1 MEKRLN
7 LPIIA
12 SIDYDGLYTV
22 KCKVA
27 SNKHFQD
34 MTINQFWYFRKG
46 EQVQGPFP
54 PGLISR
60 HIVLG
65 RLQLNDEVR
74 VDGEIWT
81 KISDNPELIP
91 QVLNVDPDDEMGEEK
106 LKAARRWAD
115 EREVNLDD
123 YNGDN
128 RRDAEGIESEEARL
142 ARFRAK
148 MAQRD
153 IARRKRDKIKYTV
166 NAILLFIGLAVLI
179 PVGIYYASI
188 EKKDTIRFAL
198 QSQANCN
205 TPVGPD
211 INWDHCQIQGI
222 ILDKQNISGASLRAA
237 NMMGASLSQTNLFEA
252 DLSYANLSSALLRE
266 AKLENATLKGTSLR
280 GAIFIDAN
288 LRNAD
293 LSYADLTGADLTGAN
308 LANTRFDHAIWVN
321 RVVCA
326 AGSIGGC
333 IPK

>member
-1 MEKRLN
+1 
-7 LPIIA
+7 
-12 SIDYDGLYTV
+12 
-22 KCKVA
+22 
-27 SNKHFQD
+27 

-46 EQVQGPFP
+46 EQIQGPFP

-60 HIVLG
+60 HLVLG
-65 RLQLNDEVR
+65 RLQLNDEVS
-74 VDGEIWT
+74 VDGEVWT

-91 QVLNVDPDDEMGEEK
+91 KVLNIDPEDEMAEER

-123 YNGDN
+123 YNEEN
-128 RRDAEGIESEEARL
+128 RRGTEGIESEEARL

-148 MAQRD
+148 MAKRD
-153 IARRKRDKIKYTV
+153 IERRKRDKTKYV
-166 NAILLFIGLAVLI
+166 VSAVLLFIGLAVLI

-188 EKKDTIRFAL
+188 EKKDTISFVL
-198 QSQANCN
+198 QSQANCS

-211 INWDHCQIQGI
+211 INWDNCQIPGI
-222 ILDKQNISGASLRAA
+222 ILDKQNLSGSSLRTA
-237 NMMGASLSQTNLFEA
+237 NMVGASLSQTNLFEA
-252 DLSYANLSSALLRE
+252 DLSYANLSGALLRE
-266 AKLENATLKGTSLR
+266 AKLENAIVKGASLR

-293 LSYADLTGADLTGAN
+293 FSYADLTGADLAGAN